1 MLKRG
6 RSQRYTL
13 SAPEPVGEDRI
24 PARLMSIAG
33 EHIRRFGLSRLTVV
47 AVAEEAG
54 MSHANVY
61 RYFASKAALVE
72 AVVTLWLRQL
82 ELALMDITNAP
93 DPADDK
99 LERFLLAWGRAH
111 RDKLEQDPALYS
123 ALVQTFGKGRGLVSA
138 HRTRLRNLVGRIV
151 DEGSEAGP
159 FRVRSEE
166 AAVGYVM
173 DAMPRFAHPYLVQEA
188 RDLPRP
194 QYDQRLSVSARVIV
208 RALVIGSVQ

>member
-6 RSQRYTL
+6 RTSRYTP

-24 PARLMSIAG
+24 PARLLAIAA

-61 RYFASKAALVE
+61 RYFSSKAALVE
-72 AVVTLWLRQL
+72 AVIMLWLRQL
-82 ELALMDITNAP
+82 EMALIDIANAP

-99 LERFLLAWGRAH
+99 LERFLLAWGKAH
-111 RDKLEQDPALYS
+111 RDKLEQDPHVYAAVVVL
-123 ALVQTFGKGRGLVSA
+123 FDKGKGLIAS
-138 HRTRLRNLVGRIV
+138 HRTRLRNLVVRIV
-151 DEGSEAGP
+151 DEGTEPGP

-173 DAMPRFAHPYLVQEA
+173 DAMPRFAHPYLVREA
-188 RDLPRP
+188 KDLPRA
-194 QYDQRLSVSARVIV
+194 QHDQRLSTSARVIV
-208 RALVIGSVQ
+208 RALVIGSV